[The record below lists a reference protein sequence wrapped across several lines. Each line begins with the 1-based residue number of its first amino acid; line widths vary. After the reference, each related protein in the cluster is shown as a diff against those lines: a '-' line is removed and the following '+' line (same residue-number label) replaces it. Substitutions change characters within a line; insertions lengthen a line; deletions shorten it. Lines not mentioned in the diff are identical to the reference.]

1 MVCYECKACNFFTK
15 FKGDFKRHQK
25 TKKHEKKHAVLKGNE
40 TINKKNML
48 FPPIPSNFPPKSLQF
63 KKYKFNR

>member
-1 MVCYECKACNFFTK
+1 MVCYECEACNFITK

-25 TKKHEKKHAVLKGNE
+25 TKKHEKKHAVLKENE

-48 FPPIPSNFPPKSLQF
+48 FPPIPSNFPPI
-63 KKYKFNR
+63 